1 MHYLRKADE
10 RGITRTGWLD
20 SRHTFSFGSYYDP
33 DHMGFSDLRVIN
45 DDTVAPGG
53 GFMKHPHADMEI
65 ISIVIEG
72 ALRHEDSMGNGSVIY
87 PGDVQ
92 KMSAGT
98 GIEHSEVNESRSKPV
113 HFLQIWITPDQKGL
127 VPTYAQEHFSDE
139 QLMNQLCL
147 VVSSDVK
154 KGIIPIRQDM
164 KLYETKLSADKIVK
178 LDMKAERAYWIQMIS
193 GSIWA
198 HKRDLKAGD
207 GLAVWDETGIME
219 IKGLAPESHFIVFDL
234 AK

>member
-72 ALRHEDSMGNGSVIY
+72 ALRHEDSMGC
-87 PGDVQ
+87 D
-92 KMSAGT
+92 
-98 GIEHSEVNESRSKPV
+98 
-113 HFLQIWITPDQKGL
+113 
-127 VPTYAQEHFSDE
+127 
-139 QLMNQLCL
+139 
-147 VVSSDVK
+147 
-154 KGIIPIRQDM
+154 
-164 KLYETKLSADKIVK
+164 
-178 LDMKAERAYWIQMIS
+178 
-193 GSIWA
+193 
-198 HKRDLKAGD
+198 
-207 GLAVWDETGIME
+207 
-219 IKGLAPESHFIVFDL
+219 
-234 AK
+234 